1 MWSGSNVFRLNWK
14 ITRCLITHL
23 LSGFPAS
30 VSAACGYCTIPP
42 GGVACHS
49 RSRDWDCVFSAAVP
63 SFMKPEHLFSPSFF
77 FTRSPCCFD
86 SIVSFLNASSLL
98 VPEEW
103 WVFTLCSAYGGR
115 NLPLVL
121 TFFYCFVHPVP
132 TNKFFFFFLPLVSN
146 LKLHSCVFAFSF
158 PLQRRPLSCKMFGL

>member
-1 MWSGSNVFRLNWK
+1 MFNHTFTQW
-14 ITRCLITHL
+14 
-23 LSGFPAS
+23 FPAS

-49 RSRDWDCVFSAAVP
+49 RSRVRLSFQWAVP
-63 SFMKPEHLFSPSFF
+63 SFMKPEHLFSPSLSF
-77 FTRSPCCFD
+77 FTRSPHCYD

-103 WVFTLCSAYGGR
+103 CVFTLRSAYGGR
-115 NLPLVL
+115 NLLLML

-132 TNKFFFFFLPLVSN
+132 TNTFFLPLVSN
-146 LKLHSCVFAFSF
+146 LKLHSCKFAFSF
-158 PLQRRPLSCKMFGL
+158 PLQRWPLSCKMFGL